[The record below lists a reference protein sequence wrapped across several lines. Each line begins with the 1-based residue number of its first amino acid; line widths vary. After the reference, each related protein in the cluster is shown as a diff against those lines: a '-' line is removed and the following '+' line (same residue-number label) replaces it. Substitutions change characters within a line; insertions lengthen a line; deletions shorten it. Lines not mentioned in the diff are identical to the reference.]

1 MKKLFPFFILALS
14 LCLCSCDKDDVAI
27 NEYYADIFESLYGE
41 TNEYYFIES
50 TYQDAFSYAGL
61 VDGHGINSM
70 KSASRDKVLQACAAS
85 EETIKD
91 ANYEF
96 LRVIMLLKSKKMV
109 SAFISRRSK
118 LNTNQMDEIKHFHLA
133 ILLLRIL
140 FS

>member
-1 MKKLFPFFILALS
+1 MKKLFSFFILALS

-27 NEYYADIFESLYGE
+27 NEYHADIFEALHGE

-50 TYQDAFSYAGL
+50 TYEDAFSYAGL

-70 KSASRDKVLQACAAS
+70 KSASRDKVLQACAAA

-96 LRVIMLLKSKKMV
+96 KGYYVFGVKENGQCIYFKTFGTKYKPDGR
-109 SAFISRRSK
+109 
-118 LNTNQMDEIKHFHLA
+118 N
-133 ILLLRIL
+133 
-140 FS
+140 

>member
-1 MKKLFPFFILALS
+1 MKKLFSLFILALS

-27 NEYYADIFESLYGE
+27 NEYHADIVEALYGE

-70 KSASRDKVLQACAAS
+70 KSASRDKVLQACAAA

-96 LRVIMLLKSKKMV
+96 LMVIMFLKSKKMV
-109 SAFISRRSK
+109 CAFILRRSE
-118 LNTNQMDEIKHFHLA
+118 LNTNQMDEIKIF
-133 ILLLRIL
+133 I
-140 FS
+140 